1 MDGGWVT
8 EATTMPVEGARKL
21 ACCIVE
27 ADAVLIG
34 AGAGLTA
41 ACGPEFAY
49 SSERFDQLFGDF
61 ARRYQF
67 LDIKSGSLY
76 PYGTPEEKWA
86 FWSRSIWYNRYA
98 CPVDQAYLDLLE
110 LVGDMDYFVLTTN
123 ADHQFQRAGFAR
135 DRLFCT
141 QGDYGLFQCATP
153 CHEKTYDNREAI
165 QAMVEQQRKQ
175 RVPSALVPTCPVCGG
190 PMKPNLRTDD
200 TFVQDA
206 GWHAACDRY
215 VTWRNAHATGKTL
228 YLELGVGDD
237 ATAIIRH
244 PFWHMVANN
253 AQATY
258 VQISQGDLVAP
269 AHIAARTT
277 LVNADIAQI
286 VNAALVKMR

>member
-49 SSERFDQLFGDF
+49 SS
-61 ARRYQF
+61 
-67 LDIKSGSLY
+67 
-76 PYGTPEEKWA
+76 
-86 FWSRSIWYNRYA
+86 
-98 CPVDQAYLDLLE
+98 
-110 LVGDMDYFVLTTN
+110 
-123 ADHQFQRAGFAR
+123 
-135 DRLFCT
+135 
-141 QGDYGLFQCATP
+141 
-153 CHEKTYDNREAI
+153 
-165 QAMVEQQRKQ
+165 
-175 RVPSALVPTCPVCGG
+175 
-190 PMKPNLRTDD
+190 
-200 TFVQDA
+200 
-206 GWHAACDRY
+206 DRY